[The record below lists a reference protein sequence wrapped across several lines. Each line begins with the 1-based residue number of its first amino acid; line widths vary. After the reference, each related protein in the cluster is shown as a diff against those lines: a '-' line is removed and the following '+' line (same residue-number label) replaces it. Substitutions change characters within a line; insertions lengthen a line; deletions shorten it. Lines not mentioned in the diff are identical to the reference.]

1 LPIQVDKA
9 VGVGNKPM
17 RCCWKAFYSMLFVAV
32 IATSAYAQ
40 APRPWRDP
48 SPHAVRFVTVEQGV
62 RLEVLDWG
70 GSGNPVVLLAGGGN
84 TAHVFDEF
92 APKLTSDHHVYG
104 ITRRGFGASGFSTTD
119 DPLDRLRDDVLAV
132 IDALKLKRPVLVG
145 HSIAGA
151 ELSAVATSH
160 PDRIAGL
167 VYIDAAYPYAFES
180 ANGPSMKEFQISGPR
195 APRPSDADLASF
207 GSLQKWDAEV
217 YGYRTPE
224 SEFRRTWDSDSSGRP
239 RKERDFP
246 GAQSFMAIMNST
258 NRFTKIPVPVLAIF
272 ASPHI
277 PENWIAKSTNPA
289 VRERAS
295 AYYTAVDA
303 STEKQAEAVEAGVAT
318 ARVVRLTGA
327 HYIFLS
333 NEPDTLREMRAFLV
347 RLK

>member
-1 LPIQVDKA
+1 
-9 VGVGNKPM
+9 M
-17 RCCWKAFYSMLFVAV
+17 RCCWRAGFSILFLALIVTPAYSQP
-32 IATSAYAQ
+32 SAS
-40 APRPWRDP
+40 WRDP
-48 SPHAVRFVTVEQGV
+48 SSHAVRFVTVEKGV
-62 RLEVLDWG
+62 QLEVLDWG
-70 GSGNPVVLLAGGGN
+70 GSENPVVLLAGGGN

-104 ITRRGFGASGFSTTD
+104 ITRRGFGASGFSTSD

-167 VYIDAAYPYAFES
+167 VYLDAAYPYAFEGV
-180 ANGPSMKEFQISGPR
+180 NGPSMKEFQISGPR
-195 APRPSDADLASF
+195 APRPTDADLASF

-239 RKERDFP
+239 RKERDVP
-246 GAQSFMAIMNST
+246 GAQSFMAIMTST
-258 NRFTKIPVPVLAIF
+258 NRFAKIPVPLLAIF

-295 AYYTAVDA
+295 AYYTAIDA
-303 STEKQAEAVEAGVAT
+303 STEKQAKAVEAGVPT

-333 NEPDTLREMRAFLV
+333 NESNTLREMRAFLFS
-347 RLK
+347 LK